1 MIETRARQSKKNF
14 GSTTH
19 ELGRML
25 RVGFFVMAAVCLVAV
40 WCVHTTEA
48 VSADSET
55 ETPVNQQ
62 AVPPC
67 VTCDKHEQLVNK
79 LNNLKESARGLNH
92 RVEKVGSK
100 LDNLE
105 DCSCTQ

>member
-40 WCVHTTEA
+40 WCVQTTEA

-55 ETPVNQQ
+55 EIPVNQQ
-62 AVPPC
+62 AGKLSKL
-67 VTCDKHEQLVNK
+67 VTCDINYWLVIIC
-79 LNNLKESARGLNH
+79 LFI
-92 RVEKVGSK
+92 
-100 LDNLE
+100 
-105 DCSCTQ
+105 

>member
-40 WCVHTTEA
+40 WCVQTTEA

-55 ETPVNQQ
+55 EIPVNQQ
-62 AVPPC
+62 AG
-67 VTCDKHEQLVNK
+67 K
-79 LNNLKESARGLNH
+79 L
-92 RVEKVGSK
+92 SK
-100 LDNLE
+100 LVICDINYWLVII
-105 DCSCTQ
+105 CLFI